1 MSERTRYFSD
11 QELRLMTFAFRD
23 SGLCRSLMVEFEQ
36 ALDERIKLKLGLKA
50 KAETMRDPTE

>member
-1 MSERTRYFSD
+1 
-11 QELRLMTFAFRD
+11 MTFAFRD

>member
-50 KAETMRDPTE
+50 KTETMRDPNE